1 MVPEYLNNN
10 EIPVVLPM
18 QYPSQ
23 VCRLG
28 MLFHWTRECE
38 QGIGEVRYDRKA
50 LQALL
55 KKYTTNTGRL
65 SSILARGS
73 WRTLDEPMLPFHK
86 ARLECMITVCCSAPS
101 ARACL
106 YRIQNTV
113 FIPLQEVTV
122 AARTEKAPKS
132 HNNKQ
137 TKQTNDQK
145 LIITC
150 KITQYKSESINIYYI
165 YILTQ
170 HFYSSV
176 LLCCLATFSA
186 V

>member
-86 ARLECMITVCCSAPS
+86 ARLECMITVRVAVPLLPVLVCTG
-101 ARACL
+101 
-106 YRIQNTV
+106 YRILCSSRCGK
-113 FIPLQEVTV
+113 LQRQL
-122 AARTEKAPKS
+122 AQKKHLKA
-132 HNNKQ
+132 
-137 TKQTNDQK
+137 
-145 LIITC
+145 IITN
-150 KITQYKSESINIYYI
+150 K
-165 YILTQ
+165 
-170 HFYSSV
+170 
-176 LLCCLATFSA
+176 
-186 V
+186 